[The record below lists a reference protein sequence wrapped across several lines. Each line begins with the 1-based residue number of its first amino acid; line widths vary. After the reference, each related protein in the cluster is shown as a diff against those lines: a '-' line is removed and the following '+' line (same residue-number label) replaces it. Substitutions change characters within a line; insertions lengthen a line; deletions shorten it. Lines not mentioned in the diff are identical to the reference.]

1 MAPLPSSPYNS
12 SENWRDLYR
21 EAILELDQSKI
32 RQNIVDAE
40 KAIVERARELFQ
52 RDGDNSDEKQA
63 LDDAMYFLHALR
75 STLTFGTTAT
85 SYQGE
90 KEKGMKVA

>member
-1 MAPLPSSPYNS
+1 MRPLPPTPYNS
-12 SENWRDLYR
+12 SEDWRVLYR
-21 EAILELDQSKI
+21 AAILELDQSKI
-32 RQNIVDAE
+32 PQNIVDAE

-75 STLTFGTTAT
+75 STLRFATTTT
-85 SYQGE
+85 SYHRETDNGI
-90 KEKGMKVA
+90 KVA

>member
-1 MAPLPSSPYNS
+1 MRPLPSSPYNS
-12 SENWRDLYR
+12 SEDWRDLYR
-21 EAILELDQSKI
+21 AAILELDQSKI
-32 RQNIVDAE
+32 PQNIVDAE

-75 STLTFGTTAT
+75 NTLTFGTTPT
-85 SYQGE
+85 SYQD
-90 KEKGMKVA
+90 EKGNVMKVA

>member
-1 MAPLPSSPYNS
+1 MPPLLSSPYNS

-21 EAILELDQSKI
+21 AAILELDQSKI

-52 RDGDNSDEKQA
+52 RDGDNSDEQQA

-75 STLTFGTTAT
+75 NTLRFGTTPT
-85 SYQGE
+85 SYPD
-90 KEKGMKVA
+90 EKGNVMKVA